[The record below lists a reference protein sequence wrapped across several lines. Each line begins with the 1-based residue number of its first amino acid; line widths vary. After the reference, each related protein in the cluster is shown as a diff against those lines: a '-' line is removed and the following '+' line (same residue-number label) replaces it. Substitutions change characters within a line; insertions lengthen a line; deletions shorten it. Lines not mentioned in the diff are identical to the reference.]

1 MPARATPPGR
11 LAAKIIA
18 VTAAAAR
25 RPSYRD
31 GVSAHDDG
39 EGLRPGIPP
48 TPGPDVLEHGG
59 RPLPSLRWWPS
70 VRWWPSGR
78 PRPGM
83 SRTAILLTV
92 AGLLIG
98 AVAGYTAGD
107 RHGRTAAAPSAGAST
122 SPASAATGY
131 TLGQSGGE
139 CSAQRGS
146 ALQLGIQVT
155 NESSAPL
162 TLLEAA
168 VTLPLRGLRVTA
180 VAWGPCGQVPTTT
193 EDPPLSDAT
202 ERYLPPGA
210 SSWLN
215 VTVAVLVTCPGP
227 LPVQFTV
234 TYKQDFRASSVR
246 LPGFADLGQIPYRSC
261 PVS

>member
-1 MPARATPPGR
+1 
-11 LAAKIIA
+11 
-18 VTAAAAR
+18 VAR

-31 GVSAHDDG
+31 GVSAHDDS

-48 TPGPDVLEHGG
+48 TPGVTPGPGAAPGPGAGSGGRDAAGPDVLEHGG
-59 RPLPSLRWWPS
+59 RPLPSLRWWPF
-70 VRWWPSGR
+70 RR
-78 PRPGM
+78 QRPGI
-83 SRTAILLTV
+83 SGTAVLLTV

-107 RHGRTAAAPSAGAST
+107 RHGRATTAAPAGAPT
-122 SPASAATGY
+122 SPAPAGTGY
-131 TLGQSGGE
+131 TLGQSGNE

-180 VAWGPCGQVPTTT
+180 VAWGPCGQLPSTT

-215 VTVAVLVTCPGP
+215 VTVAVLVTCPGA

-246 LPGFADLGQIPYRSC
+246 LPGFADLGHIPYRSC
-261 PVS
+261 PVT